1 MISNDYRERLLLCTT
16 IFVKMVVNMPTTN
29 NINSVRYRS
38 RYVSVHLV
46 RFTLGEGGNFP

>member
-1 MISNDYRERLLLCTT
+1 MIVSG
-16 IFVKMVVNMPTTN
+16 VNAGSLSSSVALN
-29 NINSVRYRS
+29 NFEGSKVDSVRYRS